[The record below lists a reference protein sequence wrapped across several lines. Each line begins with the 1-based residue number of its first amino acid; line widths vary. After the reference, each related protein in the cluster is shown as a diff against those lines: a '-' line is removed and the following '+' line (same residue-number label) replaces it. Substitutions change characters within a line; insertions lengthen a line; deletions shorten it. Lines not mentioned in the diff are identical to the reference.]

1 MHPSSHLGTL
11 SLFRT
16 FAFGFYNRFFH
27 PLRHIN
33 GPILAS
39 ITPWVQLYHGLK
51 GDRHLWL
58 HELHRKYGT
67 HVRVA
72 PNFVSVNSDRGLHDI
87 YGHGKRLQKATFY
100 NAFPAIKGVYN
111 THNAIDKTMHGRKR
125 RVLSQAFSENALKG
139 MEDVML
145 LHVRQLCAVLAGYD
159 GNFESHDQKGN
170 VKNMGDW
177 FSYLSYDV
185 MGELC
190 FGKSF
195 DMLISDS
202 LRYKV
207 GLVDRAANR
216 HYVCGLWMPLDTWG
230 LDQIFIRKLTR
241 DRWNFIM
248 NSRVEANER
257 AKERTQ
263 IGRDAK
269 KDFFYYLLNA
279 KDPETGNGL
288 STPELWGESNVLM
301 IAGSDTTS
309 TTLAATL
316 FYLVR
321 RPEALAK
328 LTAEIRSAFTEVE
341 EIVTNS
347 SLGELVY
354 LKACIDEALRLAPAV
369 PGAIPREVMD
379 GGAVVDG
386 VFLPAGTDCGTPTY
400 SIHRQERYYREAGTY
415 MPERW
420 IENATCTA
428 GASSWQT
435 TKESIETARHAFCPF
450 SIGPRGCIGK
460 SMAFMEM
467 RLTLARLVFLFD
479 MSLADREGE
488 VAGHLALTDHF
499 TSAKNG
505 PNVVFRR
512 NALNTWNKLTMPSP
526 LTVTFV
532 QATALNAIAN
542 VLAQLID
549 QRNNKG
555 PFTLNGLALV
565 QFLIY
570 GLIIVPP
577 NFYWQR
583 VLEAR
588 YPGFP
593 SRAEYANLF
602 SLRTLKSIFSP
613 RVWISLFS
621 KDESLPSH
629 TDKVK
634 EKDVRTPPSGLR
646 CLAMKLLLDQTLTS
660 VANII
665 LFVALIN
672 LLKGESLPKVWELV
686 VVDFKPIM
694 GARLRYRPI
703 VSVLMYTVIPVDRR
717 VVFGSACGVIWGV
730 YLSLYAAV

>member
-1 MHPSSHLGTL
+1 MLVESVLESFSLQRALGGLVGLLAVATL
-11 SLFRT
+11 AYTL
-16 FAFGFYNRFFH
+16 YNRFIH
-27 PLRHIN
+27 PLRRIN
-33 GPILAS
+33 GPFLAS

-58 HELHRKYGT
+58 HKLHSQYGT

-87 YGHGKRLQKATFY
+87 YGHGKHLQKAKFY

-111 THNAIDKTMHGRKR
+111 THNAIDKSMHGRKR
-125 RVLSQAFSENALKG
+125 RVLSQAFSDNALKG

-159 GNFESHDQKGN
+159 GDFESHDQKGN

-195 DMLISDS
+195 DMLISETR
-202 LRYKV
+202 RYKV

-321 RPEALAK
+321 RPDALAK
-328 LTAEIRSAFTEVE
+328 LCAEVRGAFNEVE
-341 EIVTNS
+341 EIITGS
-347 SLGELVY
+347 QLGELVY

-369 PGAIPREVMD
+369 PGAIPREVMQ

-400 SIHRQERYYREAGTY
+400 SIHRQERYYREAGTFI
-415 MPERW
+415 PERW
-420 IENATCTA
+420 IEDATCM
-428 GASSWQT
+428 ASGMSWQT

-479 MSLADREGE
+479 MSLADRQGE
-488 VAGHLALTDHF
+488 DVGGHLALTDHF

-512 NALNTWNKLTMPSP
+512 
-526 LTVTFV
+526 
-532 QATALNAIAN
+532 
-542 VLAQLID
+542 
-549 QRNNKG
+549 R
-555 PFTLNGLALV
+555 
-565 QFLIY
+565 
-570 GLIIVPP
+570 
-577 NFYWQR
+577 
-583 VLEAR
+583 
-588 YPGFP
+588 
-593 SRAEYANLF
+593 
-602 SLRTLKSIFSP
+602 
-613 RVWISLFS
+613 
-621 KDESLPSH
+621 
-629 TDKVK
+629 
-634 EKDVRTPPSGLR
+634 
-646 CLAMKLLLDQTLTS
+646 
-660 VANII
+660 
-665 LFVALIN
+665 
-672 LLKGESLPKVWELV
+672 
-686 VVDFKPIM
+686 
-694 GARLRYRPI
+694 
-703 VSVLMYTVIPVDRR
+703 
-717 VVFGSACGVIWGV
+717 
-730 YLSLYAAV
+730 